1 MALPSPGRSPLIGC
15 GFTRRASGG
24 SGVPL
29 PPSPDVTTKR
39 KARRGGPGDRKVWL
53 RDEVRRINGQVR
65 RLVSSLL
72 NACASFPQGGRLPVD
87 FAGTAQRNP
96 LLHYTKKIVPDAT
109 EHDHRGDGPHDENE
123 GHVFFISSCTNE
135 ETEERGSRSRN
146 ARRFGLLEEVP
157 AVLATRPERPLG

>member
-87 FAGTAQRNP
+87 LAGTAQLNP
-96 LLHYTKKIVPDAT
+96 LLYYTKKIVLMPPSTIIVGTA
-109 EHDHRGDGPHDENE
+109 HMMKMKGM
-123 GHVFFISSCTNE
+123 FFSS
-135 ETEERGSRSRN
+135 
-146 ARRFGLLEEVP
+146 P
-157 AVLATRPERPLG
+157 LAQ